1 MNIDK
6 IEQEYDWFMSD
17 EDNQLH
23 LLRYLPELRAEVKR
37 VREELEHEKK
47 VSVAIWDTVE
57 NYDICF
63 DCYAIIDLHEPPK
76 DHTWD
81 EGWFC
86 EEGEEE

>member
-1 MNIDK
+1 MNTD
-6 IEQEYDWFMSD
+6 DWNWGMTMETEGWSQTQIA
-17 EDNQLH
+17 E
-23 LLRYLPELRAEVKR
+23 LLAEVKR
-37 VREELEHEKK
+37 LREELEHEKK
-47 VSVAIWDTVE
+47 VSAAIWDTVE

>member
-1 MNIDK
+1 MNTDDWNWGMTMETEGWSQTQID
-6 IEQEYDWFMSD
+6 E
-17 EDNQLH
+17 
-23 LLRYLPELRAEVKR
+23 LLAEVKR
-37 VREELEHEKK
+37 LREELEHEKK
-47 VSVAIWDTVE
+47 VSAAIWDTVE